1 MNELRNINNLLSAL
15 NDDSYIKLLSYSND
29 LVNDSKNQSK
39 LMCTK
44 RFIED

>member
-29 LVNDSKNQSK
+29 LFNDSKNQSK